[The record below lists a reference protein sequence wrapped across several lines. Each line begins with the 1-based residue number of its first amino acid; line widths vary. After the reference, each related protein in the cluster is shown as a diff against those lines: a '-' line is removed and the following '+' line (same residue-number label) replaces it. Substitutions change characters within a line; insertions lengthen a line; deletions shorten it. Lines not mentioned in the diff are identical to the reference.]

1 MQDVARQHSLDGVW
15 YGALQ
20 SRVWGRATHPAGMSQ
35 QRALQKDPCAGA
47 VVTAQGRMP
56 TRMVTWQCTQSHA
69 FADCELYKS
78 CTRADVAPRTPA
90 AITTFISPIQPR
102 QHTFLLVLDPACH
115 VLGPCVAND
124 LCRDTQRNIMQ
135 ALRAGAAQA
144 CQRSRLGLVARSG
157 PQRAHAC
164 PSAVGLA
171 GRQPLPQA
179 CSHAAS
185 SRMLGS
191 SRARCVT
198 VRAIATLPN
207 KRDNRIPVTVGSCGS
222 SSHST
227 CSVICMAHVHAYTLI
242 V

>member
-1 MQDVARQHSLDGVW
+1 MACFGYETLKLWRWGRNSPCRYVAAEGTPEASLCRSSSHSTRAHVHKDGDVAMHTWSLQV
-15 YGALQ
+15 
-20 SRVWGRATHPAGMSQ
+20 H
-35 QRALQKDPCAGA
+35 
-47 VVTAQGRMP
+47 
-56 TRMVTWQCTQSHA
+56 
-69 FADCELYKS
+69 ELYTS

-90 AITTFISPIQPR
+90 AITTFISPIETG
-102 QHTFLLVLDPACH
+102 QHTFLLMLNPACY
-115 VLGPCVAND
+115 VLGPCVVND
-124 LCRDTQRNIMQ
+124 LCRDTQRDTMQ

-144 CQRSRLGLVARSG
+144 CQRVRLGVAPRSG

-171 GRQPLPQA
+171 GRPPLPQA
-179 CSHAAS
+179 CSYAAA

-207 KRDNRIPVTVGSCGS
+207 KRDNRIPVTVSSCGS

-227 CSVICMAHVHAYTLI
+227 CSVTCMALLHTNTLP